1 MQLGEHFLV
10 FCFFFRIIHPTFV
23 IHQNKI
29 IMAYLPVLLGGVAA
43 LVMGFIWYH
52 PKVFGTAWM
61 AATGMTEEKAKEANM
76 AKTFG
81 ISFVVACILAMYLN
95 SAVDHDPATL
105 TPLMHGALHGSLV
118 GFFVAMPPLLTNG
131 LFEQRN
137 MKGTM
142 INIGYWIVTMAV
154 IGAICGVM

>member
-1 MQLGEHFLV
+1 ME
-10 FCFFFRIIHPTFV
+10 
-23 IHQNKI
+23 
-29 IMAYLPVLLGGVAA
+29 YLPVVLGGVAA

-81 ISFVVACILAMYLN
+81 ISFVVACILAFYLN
-95 SAVDHDPATL
+95 GPTTAHDPQSL
-105 TPLMHGALHGSLV
+105 SPFVHGAFHGALV

-137 MKGTM
+137 MTGTL

-154 IGAICGVM
+154 IGGICGAM